1 MGVAFEKAEEEKYF
15 PWLHEMY
22 YNKREKLV
30 KGLNQCGLAPTVNQG
45 IIELTSSH
53 HLLTL
58 ISLKGS
64 YFILANTTNLAD

>member
-1 MGVAFEKAEEEKYF
+1 VGVAFEKAEEEKYF

-45 IIELTSSH
+45 IEVTSLSSYS
-53 HLLTL
+53 
-58 ISLKGS
+58 SLS
-64 YFILANTTNLAD
+64 SI